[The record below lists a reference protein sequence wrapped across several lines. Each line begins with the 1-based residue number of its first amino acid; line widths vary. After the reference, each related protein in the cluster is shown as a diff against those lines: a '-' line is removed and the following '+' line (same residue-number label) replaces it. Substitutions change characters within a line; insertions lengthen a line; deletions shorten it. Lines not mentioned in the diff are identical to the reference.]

1 MEVEAKVSVL
11 EVEAKV
17 SVLDPR
23 KSWNKSLSCSFWQ
36 RWESTSVIR
45 SSWYR
50 WRSQTHQTRT
60 VRRRTDEL
68 RSRCPRRC
76 WVSILLLTENTE
88 ETSTQSSSIVCID
101 TLWRVNEK
109 TRKGDKRKEKK
120 NKNSVGLTRGSKPTL
135 KIGNQS
141 APLRI
146 DNCHLI
152 FLGFN

>member
-1 MEVEAKVSVL
+1 M

-36 RWESTSVIR
+36 RWESTSVVR

-68 RSRCPRRC
+68 RSRCPRQC
-76 WVSILLLTENTE
+76 WVSILLLTENTK
-88 ETSTQSSSIVCID
+88 ETSTQPRESSSIVCID
-101 TLWRVNEK
+101 PLWRVNEK
-109 TRKGDKRKEKK
+109 TRNGDKRKEKK
-120 NKNSVGLTRGSKPTL
+120 NSVELTRGSKLTL
-135 KIGNQS
+135 KIGDQS
-141 APLRI
+141 APLKI